1 MTVTGTTTQTGSTTT
16 DSNFQG
22 FTSGN
27 TGNSTDFGFY
37 GKYVEGGTAKYGGL
51 FFDASTDNT
60 FRLFA
65 DTQTVPSTT
74 VDTTATGYGVATL
87 VANITGNVSGSSGS
101 TTGNAATA
109 TALATSRNF
118 TVSGD
123 ATTDSAQSFDG
134 TGNVA
139 LPITLANSG
148 VSAGTYGDADS
159 VAQVAVDSKGRVTS
173 ASNVDISITSG
184 AVSDFTEAVQDVAG
198 GMVSSNTETNIAV
211 TYDDASGKL
220 NFAVDDIA
228 LGSETSGNYVAG
240 LSGGTGV
247 SVSGSGSEGAT
258 PTVSIG
264 QAVSTTSDVTF
275 ADIAATDITA
285 SGNVVVTGNLTVN
298 GSTVTNSATNTT
310 IEDALIELGSGNSGS
325 NSNDLGLILER
336 GSTGDN
342 VFIGW
347 DESAD
352 RIRFATTTATGSSSG
367 DLSLTNA
374 NIQAGRLYGDVTGDV
389 TGNLTGTIQTAAQTN
404 ITSVGTLSSLAV
416 SGNQTVGGTLGVT
429 GAATTSYTTIGASAK
444 AMRNVFIH
452 SSAPGGSDGAVGDI
466 WITYS

>member
-1 MTVTGTTTQTGSTTT
+1 MCIR
-16 DSNFQG
+16 DS
-22 FTSGN
+22 
-27 TGNSTDFGFY
+27 
-37 GKYVEGGTAKYGGL
+37 
-51 FFDASTDNT
+51 
-60 FRLFA
+60 
-65 DTQTVPSTT
+65 
-74 VDTTATGYGVATL
+74 
-87 VANITGNVSGSSGS
+87 
-101 TTGNAATA
+101 
-109 TALATSRNF
+109 
-118 TVSGD
+118 
-123 ATTDSAQSFDG
+123 
-134 TGNVA
+134 
-139 LPITLANSG
+139 
-148 VSAGTYGDADS
+148 
-159 VAQVAVDSKGRVTS
+159 
-173 ASNVDISITSG
+173 ISITSG

-275 ADIAATDITA
+275 ADIAATDVTA
-285 SGNVVVTGNLTVN
+285 SGNVVITGNLTVN

-352 RIRFATTTATGSSSG
+352 RIRFATTTATGSSTG

-416 SGNQTVGGTLGVT
+416 SGTKQ
-429 GAATTSYTTIGASAK
+429 
-444 AMRNVFIH
+444 
-452 SSAPGGSDGAVGDI
+452 
-466 WITYS
+466 